1 MKILIAHLGTNWVA
15 MPGGVEKVT
24 CELANAL
31 VDRGH
36 EVTVLYRD
44 GKKGNPYFP
53 LDNKVK
59 QVNILYKDDKQVI
72 PENLPTRLRIMRE
85 VIRLFSQS
93 KAQGINA
100 KYKGRQYGLAI
111 NQYLN
116 HHTVDVVISCSI
128 PSAKYMIDDGKCQ
141 APVIEMLHAQPSV
154 QFPILSDLERAA
166 LAKCKI
172 LQLLLPSGVKLAHQY
187 FPDLPVVVI
196 GNAVNPIICKANLG
210 VTKKQYKI
218 ICVGNISPRKSQHLL
233 VQAFARLAGRYKEWS
248 LELWGGAGA
257 PYARKLKIW
266 IKQHHMDNCIHV
278 NGTTSDIAQVYG
290 NADIFCLPS
299 RDEGFPLALVEA
311 MSAGLPVVGFEDG
324 VGVSDLIENG
334 ATGLLSA
341 RSVEAL
347 AKTLEVLITDSK
359 LRESLGNAGMKSIE
373 KYSPERI
380 YGQWEELLQSVVNGK
395 YDKQ

>member
-1 MKILIAHLGTNWVA
+1 MRVLIAHLGTNWVD

-31 VDRGH
+31 IAGGH

-59 QVNILYKDDKQVI
+59 QVNILYKGDKQVI
-72 PENLPTRLRIMRE
+72 SENLPTRLRIMRE
-85 VIRLFSQS
+85 AARLFSQS

-116 HHTVDVVISCSI
+116 HHAVDVVISCSI

-154 QFPILSDLERAA
+154 QFPVLSNLERNA
-166 LAKCKI
+166 LDKCKV
-172 LQLLLPSGVKLAHQY
+172 LQLLLPSGAKTAHRY
-187 FPDLPVVVI
+187 FPNLPVVVI
-196 GNAVNPIICKANLG
+196 GNAVKPVICKAKPG
-210 VTKKQYKI
+210 ADKEHHKI
-218 ICVGNISPRKSQHLL
+218 VCVGNLSPRKSQHLL
-233 VQAFARLAGRYKEWS
+233 VEAFASIADKYTDWS
-248 LELWGGAGA
+248 LELWGDDSS
-257 PYARKLKIW
+257 PYAKKLKLW
-266 IKQHHMDNCIHV
+266 ITSHHLGNYIHM
-278 NGTTSDIAQVYG
+278 NGKTRQIGSVYG
-290 NADIFCLPS
+290 ESDIFCLPS

-311 MSAGLPVVGFEDG
+311 MSAGLPVVGFKDG
-324 VGVSDLIENG
+324 IGVSDLIEDG
-334 ATGLLSA
+334 VTGLLSV
-341 RSVEAL
+341 RSVTGL
-347 AKTLEVLITDSK
+347 AETLETLITDSK
-359 LRESLGNAGMKSIE
+359 LRESLGKAGMKSIE

-380 YGQWEELLQSVVNGK
+380 YGQWEELLQAVVNGE
-395 YDKQ
+395 YDKR

>member
-1 MKILIAHLGTNWVA
+1 MKILIAHLGTNWVD

-31 VDRGH
+31 VDKGH

-59 QVNILYKDDKQVI
+59 QVNILYKGDKQVI
-72 PENLPTRLRIMRE
+72 SENLPTRLRIMRE
-85 VIRLFSQS
+85 AVRLFSQS

-100 KYKGRQYGLAI
+100 KYKGRQYGLVI

-116 HHTVDVVISCSI
+116 HHAVDVVISCSI
-128 PSAKYMIDDGKCQ
+128 PSAKYMIDDGKCR

-154 QFPILSDLERAA
+154 QFPVLSDLERNA
-166 LAKCKI
+166 LDKCKV
-172 LQLLLPSGVKLAHQY
+172 LQLLLPSGVKTAHQY
-187 FPDLPVVVI
+187 FPNLPVVVI
-196 GNAVNPIICKANLG
+196 GNAVKPVMCKSTPGIA
-210 VTKKQYKI
+210 KKQHKI

-233 VQAFARLAGRYKEWS
+233 VQAFAHLTGRYKEWS

-257 PYARKLKIW
+257 PYAKKLKIW
-266 IKQHHMDNCIHV
+266 IKNHHMDDCIHV
-278 NGTTSDIAQVYG
+278 NGTTSDIVQVYR

-324 VGVSDLIENG
+324 IGVSDLIEDG
-334 ATGLLSA
+334 GTGLLSV
-341 RSVEAL
+341 RSVNDL

-359 LRESLGNAGMKSIE
+359 LRESLGKAGMKSIE

-380 YGQWEELLQSVVNGK
+380 YGQWEELLQAVVNGE
-395 YDKQ
+395 YDKR